1 MRWNTV
7 TGLPIP
13 GTYKVKDPALEKL
26 LLEGWHKKDTG
37 GRNADGILPYA
48 VQSGKVKDP
57 VLLAH
62 YMDILEGRLVMKTL
76 WPVKQDTLCRLYF
89 CDGEEDIWDMLRD
102 GLGDTDSFI
111 RTYAGYS
118 AGKPGLTASPERL
131 ERFCEYMERWD
142 PGIRPRIDF
151 IRSLSAAFSPEDFYM
166 GGIIS
171 YDGNHS

>member
-1 MRWNTV
+1 MIWDHENRRPV
-7 TGLPIP
+7 P
-13 GTYKVKDPALEKL
+13 GSFRPKHALLDRL
-26 LLEGWHKKDTG
+26 LLEGWLHDDPS
-37 GRNADGILPYA
+37 GRAADGLLEFILDEGIPLDETL
-48 VQSGKVKDP
+48 GKHYLDIENGHLKFRKDIP
-57 VLLAH
+57 KEEL
-62 YMDILEGRLVMKTL
+62 YM
-76 WPVKQDTLCRLYF
+76 RLYF
-89 CDGEEDIWDMLRD
+89 CDGEKDIWDMLQD

-118 AGKPGLTASPERL
+118 AGKPGLTASSERL
-131 ERFCEYMERWD
+131 DRFCEYMERWD